1 MDQACLKATLENS
14 ESIFEFILKLK
25 IIPRAGW
32 KKKAG
37 ITTPE
42 SVADHAYSVAAIAM
56 ILSDA
61 KKLDTGKI
69 LKMALLHDLA
79 ESIVGDLTPEDA
91 SKSKKKQLEDSAM
104 GKILSLFD
112 AKTKK
117 QYWSVWTQYQKNS
130 TKEAKLLHDVDK
142 LEMALQA
149 KIYSKSHKREKLEPF
164 FDSAKKQIRDAD
176 IKKILDRIS

>member
-14 ESIFEFILKLK
+14 DSIFEFILKLK
-25 IIPRAGW
+25 IIPRSGW

-37 ITTPE
+37 IASPE

-69 LKMALLHDLA
+69 LKMAILHDLA
-79 ESIVGDLTPEDA
+79 ESIIGDLTPEDA
-91 SKSKKKQLEDSAM
+91 SKSKKMRLEDSAM
-104 GKILSLFD
+104 KKILSLFD

-117 QYWSVWTQYQKNS
+117 QYWSVWMQYQKNS
-130 TKEAKLLHDVDK
+130 SKEAKLLHDVDK

-149 KIYSKSHKREKLEPF
+149 QVYSKSHKRQKLEPF
-164 FDSAKKQIRDAD
+164 LDSAKKQIIDSD
-176 IKKILDRIS
+176 VKKILEKIL

>member
-1 MDQACLKATLENS
+1 MDQAYLKATLENS

-25 IIPRAGW
+25 TVSRAGW

-37 ITTPE
+37 IIHPE

-61 KKLDTGKI
+61 KNLDTGKI
-69 LKMALLHDLA
+69 LKMAILHDLA

-91 SKSKKKQLEDSAM
+91 SKSKKMRLENSAM
-104 GKILSLFD
+104 KKILSLFD
-112 AKTKK
+112 ARTKK
-117 QYWSVWTQYQKNS
+117 QYWFIWMQYQKNS
-130 TKEAKLLHDVDK
+130 SKEAKLLHDVDK

-149 KIYSKSHKREKLEPF
+149 KVYSKSYEQQKLAPF
-164 FDSAKKQIRDAD
+164 FDSAKKHIRDSD
-176 IKKILDRIS
+176 IKKILGRIS